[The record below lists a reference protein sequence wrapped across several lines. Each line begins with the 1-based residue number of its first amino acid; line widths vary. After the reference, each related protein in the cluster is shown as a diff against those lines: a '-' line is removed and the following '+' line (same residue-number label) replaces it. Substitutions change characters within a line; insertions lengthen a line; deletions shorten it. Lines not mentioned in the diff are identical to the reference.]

1 MFEKWKFSLKLSAVG
16 LLVTLLAA
24 AVIWGMQS
32 DPVSAAPAAL
42 DAHKSVSAQ
51 EVAPG
56 QTVAYTI
63 VVTNLASSDV
73 TSLVIGDHLDSNL
86 GTIIPDT
93 TGWDAYSATP
103 GYITFT
109 LNTLGAYE
117 TVTASFTAVVSAV
130 ATPGTVVNNSAAV
143 SSDSD
148 SPANTNVASFTV
160 SPAPGVQI
168 FSPQNGA
175 VITEQSGGTLPITGK
190 VWATFDPAPIPD
202 VPTLYP
208 ISYASG
214 SPSYKVDWSDVA
226 DVDYYLLYESTDSV
240 FDLVNDPSYPV
251 DAPSEKIMA
260 NKPAG
265 TYYYRVM
272 AYNTTGQ
279 YSRLSNVQAVTVTST
294 GALSFFTPSDTEALG
309 GLTTA
314 AEPVGV
320 EVRVNDGAWAPA
332 TLVDAGDWWDWSYDW
347 ADLPQDDKVEYTLQ
361 ARAFY
366 TGVSEYSY
374 DTITVT
380 LDNDA
385 FLVYLPIIF
394 KRWPPIPLPPV
405 LNDITLSG
413 SQATVSWYYT
423 TAPGVPSVSQY
434 QLQRSSDASFAQISQ
449 EWVAAE
455 TLAQRSVTID
465 LPGGTHYFRVRGYN
479 SYGWGEW
486 SNVKSVMLGRA
497 YEFTSSTEGWH
508 IVRTDEADRGQVP
521 EPVAQNGSLYQM
533 IIGKADESI
542 ISSMEA
548 GPRAPYTIRARVDIV
563 NNETVAGRL
572 YNPLNGM
579 TYGIVFGGN
588 NGTPCPAIRTSSGCL
603 THYYRVLVTWNQNEG
618 KLGWQLKRIDYHD
631 ADGKGIGTTLVG
643 WTLVDHS
650 RVAYNALDWIE
661 WRIEVTTAATDN
673 IRVFMNGVEI
683 GKVTDRTY
691 LNDQYFGTFLAPTAE
706 LGGVATKWDYFRVQ

>member
-32 DPVSAAPAAL
+32 VPVSAAPAAL
-42 DAHKSVSAQ
+42 VAHKSVSAD

-56 QTVAYTI
+56 QAITYTI
-63 VVTNLASSDV
+63 VVTNPSSVDGV
-73 TSLVIGDHLDSNL
+73 TNLNIGDHLDPLL
-86 GTIIPDT
+86 GSVTPVGG
-93 TGWDAYSATP
+93 GWTVNTQTP

-109 LNTLGAYE
+109 RSALAPSQ
-117 TVTASFTAVVSAV
+117 TVTATFTAVLGTAAV
-130 ATPGTVVNNSAAV
+130 PGATVNNTAV
-143 SSDSD
+143 ISSDAD
-148 SPANTNVASFTV
+148 SPTDTNVASFTV
-160 SPAPGVQI
+160 SPAPGIQI
-168 FSPQNGA
+168 FSPINGA
-175 VITEQSGGTLPITGK
+175 TITERSGSTLPISGK
-190 VWATFDPAPIPD
+190 VWAAFSPAPIPD

-214 SPSYKVDWSDVA
+214 SLSYKVDWSDVD
-226 DVDYYLLYESTDSV
+226 DVDYYLLYESVDSS
-240 FDLVNDPSYPV
+240 FDLVNDTSYPV
-251 DAPSEKIMA
+251 TASELIMSGKA
-260 NKPAG
+260 AG
-265 TYYYRVM
+265 TYYYRVI
-272 AYNTTGQ
+272 AYNVAGQ
-279 YSRLSNVQAVTVTST
+279 YSRLSNVQAVTVTSS
-294 GALSFFTPSDTEALG
+294 GALSFFTPIDTEDSLG
-309 GLTTA
+309 GLALA
-314 AEPVGV
+314 ADPVGV
-320 EVRVNDGAWAPA
+320 EVRVNDGAWSPA
-332 TLVDAGDWWDWSYDW
+332 ALVDAGDWWDWSYDW
-347 ADLPQDDKVEYTLQ
+347 ADLPQSDKVEHTLQ

-366 TGVSEYSY
+366 AGVDEYSY

-394 KRWPPIPLPPV
+394 KRWPPVPYAPH
-405 LNDITLSG
+405 LNPITPTG
-413 SQATVSWYYT
+413 SDFVVTWTYT
-423 TAPGVPSVSQY
+423 ELTDVPNPTEY
-434 QLQRSSDASFAQISQ
+434 QLEQAFDPGFTQGVLAYTVTGLSRSFTGMA
-449 EWVAAE
+449 
-455 TLAQRSVTID
+455 
-465 LPGGTHYFRVRGYN
+465 GGTYYYRVRAKNIWGY
-479 SYGWGEW
+479 GEW
-486 SNVKSVMLGRA
+486 SNVELVALGRS
-497 YEFTSSTEGWH
+497 YDFTSSTEGWH